1 MMRSPRALI
10 AAIIVFSALSFA
22 CVGVQDTSRTQ
33 PKAEQPKA
41 EQPAAPKSND
51 GGFTVNETT
60 VPTTPQAPA
69 GDGFTVNETAVPNK

>member
-22 CVGVQDTSRTQ
+22 CVGVQDTSRT
-33 PKAEQPKA
+33 QPKA